1 MGWFDEDHSATQAY
15 NTVCLSFKP
24 CVTLVVTLMKYNDCP
39 PEQHQATLSHEVIGG
54 AAAYEV

>member
-1 MGWFDEDHSATQAY
+1 MGWFDEDHSAAQAY
-15 NTVCLSFKP
+15 NTVCLSLSR
-24 CVTLVVTLMKYNDCP
+24 VTLVVTLVKYNDCP